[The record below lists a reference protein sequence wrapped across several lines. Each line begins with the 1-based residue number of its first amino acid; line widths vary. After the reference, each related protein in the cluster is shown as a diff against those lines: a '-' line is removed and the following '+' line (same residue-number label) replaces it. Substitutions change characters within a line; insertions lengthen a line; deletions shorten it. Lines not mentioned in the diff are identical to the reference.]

1 MRITRVPEPALIR
14 SFLITVTGVIAYLLG
29 RQVDTGWVDSLT
41 TLYGL
46 IAPLIAGALIRPAV
60 RPVVSGDDQGAA

>member
-1 MRITRVPEPALIR
+1 MRIPEPALVR
-14 SFLITVTGVIAYLLG
+14 SFLITLTGIIAYVIG
-29 RQVDTGWVDSLT
+29 HNVDTGWVDSIT

-60 RPVVSGDDQGAA
+60 RPIASGDDQGAA